1 MSSDDRTSSLG
12 WDQVVKAAATGVG
25 GVATGAVFLGLPG
38 ALGRTVTL
46 VFVII
51 TRRLSWLHRDRGARF
66 FDKLLRRL
74 VNTNQRIV
82 GIVRSMID
90 FQHVFHRCYKG
101 AVRLGWDHPLLF
113 EMGLENVFFKTRP
126 IVLSLALS
134 TILSSTTFSSSNRN
148 VHRARP
154 AGGSEQA
161 KAISFA
167 SFSPSKIRG
176 TAGMARCLRL
186 RTASKPSST
195 SCLRT
200 R

>member
-1 MSSDDRTSSLG
+1 
-12 WDQVVKAAATGVG
+12 
-25 GVATGAVFLGLPG
+25 
-38 ALGRTVTL
+38 
-46 VFVII
+46 
-51 TRRLSWLHRDRGARF
+51 
-66 FDKLLRRL
+66 
-74 VNTNQRIV
+74 
-82 GIVRSMID
+82 MID

-113 EMGLENVFFKTRP
+113 EMGLENVFLFFLKTRP

-161 KAISFA
+161 NAISFA